1 MIIILKSHKN
11 EKLIVK
17 FEKLIVKLEK
27 ALETL
32 LK

>member
-1 MIIILKSHKN
+1 MFKNMIIILKSYKN

-27 ALETL
+27 ST
-32 LK
+32 